1 MARVLFD
8 SGSTYSFVSELFA
21 KEIDLQPV
29 QLGFQLQVVTP
40 LKEHS
45 LAWKYLSNV
54 KMEISGESLTVELI
68 ILDMVEFDVILGMDW
83 LGQHHALIDCK
94 QKKIVLTMSRGRKVE
109 IRGSKKTQNI
119 SLISAIATHKHLVK
133 GRMVYLVRLESV
145 PTATTEPK
153 DIRVVQ
159 EYLDVFPD
167 ELPGLPPQRDV
178 EFVIDLVEGTKPLAK
193 AAYRMAPAEL
203 RELKAQLDELLTKGY
218 IRPSVS
224 PWGAPVLFVK
234 KKDGSLRLCIDYRML
249 NQVTVKNKYP
259 LPRIEDLFD
268 QLREAKVFSKI
279 DLRSGYHQLRIRE
292 TDIPKTAF
300 RSRYGHYEFTVMP
313 FGLTNA
319 PAVFMEMMNRIFSM
333 YLDKFVVVF
342 IDDILV
348 YSPDEESHSQHLKL
362 VLEVL
367 RDQQLYAKFSKCE
380 FWLTEVAF
388 LGHVIS
394 GEGIKVD
401 PSKIE
406 AVSRW
411 NTPQSVTEI
420 RSFLGLAG
428 YYRRFI
434 KDFSRLAAPLT
445 LLTRKGVR
453 YNWNE
458 NCEKSFQELKS
469 CLTSAPVLSLPS
481 EGGNFVIYS
490 DACGVGL
497 GCVLMQQGK
506 VIAYASR
513 QLKAHEKNYPTHDLE
528 MAAIIFAL
536 KIWRHY
542 LYGEQF
548 EIFTDHKSLKYIF
561 TQKDLNLRQRRWM
574 EYMKDYD
581 FTLQYHPGKANVVAD
596 ALSRRTHFI
605 ATLKVREWKMMQ
617 ELVEAR
623 PHTQHR
629 AARGTLVANLRIGSR
644 WREEIIKGQSEDAYV
659 KSKIDTLQEAEEGGF
674 SMGMDGGLRFNLRL
688 YVPEGKAVRQKLLGE
703 AHCSNYTV
711 HPGSTKMYRDLK
723 REYWWPNMKKE
734 IAEFVSK
741 CHTCQ
746 RVKIEHQVPG
756 GTVQP
761 LEIPVWKWE
770 HITMDFVTSLPRSR
784 KGNDAIWVIVDRLT
798 KTAHFLPIRMTM
810 SMEVMAKLYVEEI
823 VRLHGVPV
831 TIVSDRDSRFLSRFW
846 KSLQEA
852 FGTTLSYS
860 TAFHPQTDGQSER
873 TIQTLEDMLRACAL
887 DLAGTWEEHL
897 PLIEFAYNNS
907 YHSSIGMA
915 PYEALYGRPCRSP
928 TCWTEVGEKQLLG
941 PEMIQICT
949 DKIARIR
956 ERLRTAQSRQKSYAD
971 RRRRP
976 LEFKEGDYV
985 YLKVSPT
992 KGVMRFGKRGKLA
1005 PRYVGP
1011 YRITTR
1017 IGEVAYKLELPD
1029 DLAGVHNV
1037 FHVSMLRKCL
1047 EENTQVLPVE
1057 DIQIT
1062 PDLTTRERAVRIL
1075 DKKEKVLRNK
1085 TVPLVL
1091 VVWEHH
1097 GKEAATWEREA
1108 DMRMEYPQLF
1118 ET

>member
-1 MARVLFD
+1 
-8 SGSTYSFVSELFA
+8 
-21 KEIDLQPV
+21 
-29 QLGFQLQVVTP
+29 
-40 LKEHS
+40 
-45 LAWKYLSNV
+45 
-54 KMEISGESLTVELI
+54 
-68 ILDMVEFDVILGMDW
+68 
-83 LGQHHALIDCK
+83 
-94 QKKIVLTMSRGRKVE
+94 
-109 IRGSKKTQNI
+109 
-119 SLISAIATHKHLVK
+119 
-133 GRMVYLVRLESV
+133 
-145 PTATTEPK
+145 
-153 DIRVVQ
+153 
-159 EYLDVFPD
+159 
-167 ELPGLPPQRDV
+167 
-178 EFVIDLVEGTKPLAK
+178 
-193 AAYRMAPAEL
+193 
-203 RELKAQLDELLTKGY
+203 
-218 IRPSVS
+218 
-224 PWGAPVLFVK
+224 
-234 KKDGSLRLCIDYRML
+234 
-249 NQVTVKNKYP
+249 
-259 LPRIEDLFD
+259 
-268 QLREAKVFSKI
+268 
-279 DLRSGYHQLRIRE
+279 
-292 TDIPKTAF
+292 
-300 RSRYGHYEFTVMP
+300 
-313 FGLTNA
+313 
-319 PAVFMEMMNRIFSM
+319 
-333 YLDKFVVVF
+333 
-342 IDDILV
+342 
-348 YSPDEESHSQHLKL
+348 
-362 VLEVL
+362 
-367 RDQQLYAKFSKCE
+367 
-380 FWLTEVAF
+380 
-388 LGHVIS
+388 
-394 GEGIKVD
+394 
-401 PSKIE
+401 
-406 AVSRW
+406 
-411 NTPQSVTEI
+411 
-420 RSFLGLAG
+420 
-428 YYRRFI
+428 
-434 KDFSRLAAPLT
+434 
-445 LLTRKGVR
+445 
-453 YNWNE
+453 
-458 NCEKSFQELKS
+458 
-469 CLTSAPVLSLPS
+469 
-481 EGGNFVIYS
+481 
-490 DACGVGL
+490 
-497 GCVLMQQGK
+497 
-506 VIAYASR
+506 
-513 QLKAHEKNYPTHDLE
+513 
-528 MAAIIFAL
+528 
-536 KIWRHY
+536 
-542 LYGEQF
+542 
-548 EIFTDHKSLKYIF
+548 
-561 TQKDLNLRQRRWM
+561 
-574 EYMKDYD
+574 
-581 FTLQYHPGKANVVAD
+581 
-596 ALSRRTHFI
+596 
-605 ATLKVREWKMMQ
+605 
-617 ELVEAR
+617 
-623 PHTQHR
+623 
-629 AARGTLVANLRIGSR
+629 
-644 WREEIIKGQSEDAYV
+644 
-659 KSKIDTLQEAEEGGF
+659 
-674 SMGMDGGLRFNLRL
+674 
-688 YVPEGKAVRQKLLGE
+688 
-703 AHCSNYTV
+703 
-711 HPGSTKMYRDLK
+711 
-723 REYWWPNMKKE
+723 
-734 IAEFVSK
+734 
-741 CHTCQ
+741 
-746 RVKIEHQVPG
+746 
-756 GTVQP
+756 
-761 LEIPVWKWE
+761 
-770 HITMDFVTSLPRSR
+770 MDFVTSLPRSR